1 VISLPAWLRLHL
13 PGLVVAS
20 AAVGLSLAASRLAPA
35 FSPAVVAVA
44 LGVAAANLGRLPERV
59 RPGLRFVARRV
70 LRTAVVLLGLQIA
83 LPDVLALGAPTL
95 LIVVLGT
102 GITFAL
108 TPVIGRRLGVPDGSS
123 LLIATGVSICGASAI
138 AAMHDCTESDDDDV
152 AGAVGVV
159 TLYGTAAI
167 ALLPLAAGWLGLS
180 ERQLGVWAG
189 ASVHEVA
196 QVAAI
201 GAVSGTAVLGAAV
214 AVKLARVVLLAPMVA
229 LTTARLRTRCAST
242 EAEAARAAESAKEP
256 LHAGR
261 RAQGPSADLGPVGA
275 GRQIRTS
282 GLPADPTAGTR
293 GRAPLVPL
301 FVVGFVVMV
310 GVRSLGWVPEGV
322 TAVAPTVTSLLLAA
336 AMFGLGAGID
346 ARRLL
351 KGGRAVALGGLS
363 TALLAAITLAGVAA
377 FL

>member
-1 VISLPAWLRLHL
+1 MISLPAWLRLNL

-83 LPDVLALGAPTL
+83 LPDVLALGVPTL
-95 LIVVLGT
+95 LIVALGT
-102 GITFAL
+102 GVTFAL
-108 TPVIGRRLGVPDGSS
+108 TPVIGRWLGVPDGSS

-138 AAMHDCTESDDDDV
+138 AAMHDCTDSDDDDV

-167 ALLPLAAGWLGLS
+167 ALVPPAAGWLGLS

-229 LTTARLRTRCAST
+229 LTTARLRTRCPSAEPEMALSAGAVRTAEGSGERRVQISGVPAGRAS
-242 EAEAARAAESAKEP
+242 AARGK
-256 LHAGR
+256 
-261 RAQGPSADLGPVGA
+261 
-275 GRQIRTS
+275 
-282 GLPADPTAGTR
+282 
-293 GRAPLVPL
+293 APLVPL
-301 FVVGFVVMV
+301 FVVGFVGMV
-310 GVRSLGWVPEGV
+310 GVRSLGWVPDGV
-322 TAVAPTVTSLLLAA
+322 TAVAPTVTSLLLAG

-346 ARRLL
+346 ARSLL
-351 KGGRAVALGGLS
+351 KGGRAVALGGVS
-363 TALLAAITLAGVAA
+363 TVLLAAITLAGVVA